1 MVVRAASPARAT
13 VYAPGLTVLA
23 VLAVFATIYFARSFL
38 LPITFALLL
47 AFILSPVIRALGRL
61 HIPAPL
67 GAALILLSFVGAL
80 SFGGYELAGPVQELV
95 THAPETLRKAGMRL
109 RVFERPVDQ
118 VTRAASQLERATDV
132 NGSLRT
138 PQVVLQSPSLASR
151 FLGGTQAFAGG
162 AIEVLLLVY
171 FLLAA
176 GNLGLEKVAKLFAP
190 RGAKVDPAAIT
201 REIESS
207 VSTYL
212 FTTAAINFC
221 EGGVVALAMWALGMP
236 TPLVWGAMIAFLEFI
251 PYIGMTVGVVVLTIA
266 GLTTFSSLPHA
277 LAVPGAYAL
286 INAIQG
292 NLVYPLVM
300 SHRMTLNPVALFVGL
315 AFWWWVWGIPG
326 ALLAV
331 PIIAT
336 FKIISDHVDSL
347 AGIGEFLGAREPT
360 PRTAAALARTTASM
374 RVPTAPLA
382 QP

>member
-1 MVVRAASPARAT
+1 M
-13 VYAPGLTVLA
+13 PGLTALA

-61 HIPAPL
+61 HIPAPV
-67 GAALILLSFVGAL
+67 GAALILLSFVGVVG
-80 SFGGYELAGPVQELV
+80 FGGYELAGPVQDMV
-95 THAPETLRKAGMRL
+95 AHAPETVRKAGVRL
-109 RVFERPVDQ
+109 RVLEKPVDQ

-132 NGSLRT
+132 DGAFRT
-138 PQVVLQSPSLASR
+138 PQVVVQGPSLASR
-151 FLGGTQAFAGG
+151 FLGGTQAFAGS
-162 AIEVLLLVY
+162 AVEVLLLLY

-176 GNLGLEKVAKLFAP
+176 GNLGIEKVAKLFAP
-190 RGAKVDPAAIT
+190 KGVKVDPAAIT

-236 TPLVWGAMIAFLEFI
+236 TPLVWGAMVALLEFI
-251 PYIGMTVGVVVLTIA
+251 PYIGMTVGVVILTIA

-277 LAVPGAYAL
+277 LAVPGAFIL
-286 INAIQG
+286 INALQG

-315 AFWWWVWGIPG
+315 AFWWWVWGIAG

-374 RVPTAPLA
+374 RVPSVPLE